1 LLVISQETAFASP
14 RPGPLAS
21 DEETPEEHSMSYL
34 RAFGHHLPSRIV
46 TNADL
51 ETRTG
56 RAASS
61 IEKTSGILE
70 RRYADDNTSVAD
82 LGLAAA
88 NACLANARL
97 TPADIGLI
105 LFSSGSSERAFP
117 GPASVLAQKL
127 GLTATPAIDIPVA
140 SAGSLIG
147 LAFAAD
153 LATRYGNILVVASE
167 IMSRRISDSD
177 PDTAILFGDGAG
189 ACIVSPDQGILR
201 IADVS
206 LSTDGNYA
214 EALQLQHDGAIQMKG
229 LDVIV
234 QASRKIPRSIEDLL
248 TKNNLKPADVG
259 LFLMHQANVNLI
271 RKVATALS
279 IPDTSFFRNIDR
291 YGNTSSASLLIAASE
306 WHAANPTPPTAP
318 IVFAVFGAG
327 FNWGSLLALP
337 A

>member
-1 LLVISQETAFASP
+1 
-14 RPGPLAS
+14 
-21 DEETPEEHSMSYL
+21 MSYL
-34 RAFGHHLPSRIV
+34 RAFGHYLPTRIV

-51 ETRTG
+51 EQRTG
-56 RAASS
+56 RTAAS

-70 RRYADDNTSVAD
+70 RRYAAEGETVAD

-88 NACLANARL
+88 NACLKNANL
-97 TPADIGLI
+97 TANDIGLI
-105 LFSSGSSERAFP
+105 LFSSGSAERAFP

-127 GLTATPAIDIPVA
+127 GLAATPAIDIPVA

-153 LATRYGNILVVASE
+153 LAPRYGNVLVVASE
-167 IMSRRISDSD
+167 IMSRRISDAD

-189 ACIVSPDQGILR
+189 ACIVSPDSASPEKGLLR
-201 IADVS
+201 IADS
-206 LSTDGNYA
+206 ALFTDGNYA
-214 EALQLQHDGAIQMKG
+214 DALQLQHGGSIQMKG

-248 TKNNLKPADVG
+248 TKNNLKPTDVG
-259 LFLMHQANVNLI
+259 VFLMHQANVNLI
-271 RKVATALS
+271 RKVATSLLV
-279 IPDTSFFRNIDR
+279 PEDRFFRNIDR

-306 WHAANPTPPTAP
+306 WHAANPTPPISP
-318 IVFAVFGAG
+318 IVFVAFGAG
-327 FNWGSLLALP
+327 FNWGAILALP

>member
-1 LLVISQETAFASP
+1 
-14 RPGPLAS
+14 
-21 DEETPEEHSMSYL
+21 MSYL
-34 RAFGHHLPSRIV
+34 RAFGHHLPNRIV

-56 RAASS
+56 RKAAS
-61 IEKTSGILE
+61 IEKSSGILD
-70 RRYADDNTSVAD
+70 RRYAAENETVAD
-82 LGLAAA
+82 LGLIAAS
-88 NACLANARL
+88 ACLTAADL
-97 TPADIGLI
+97 TAQDVGLI
-105 LFSSGSSERAFP
+105 LFSSGSAERAFP

-140 SAGSLIG
+140 SAGSLIA

-153 LATRYGNILVVASE
+153 LAPRYGNILVVASE
-167 IMSRRISDSD
+167 IMSRRISDAD

-189 ACIVSPDQGILR
+189 ACIISNDTGILR

-214 EALQLQHDGAIQMKG
+214 DALKLEHGGAIQMKG

-248 TKNNLKPADVG
+248 TKNNLKPTDVG
-259 LFLMHQANVNLI
+259 VYLMHQANLNLI

-279 IPDTSFFRNIDR
+279 VPEDRFFRNITN

-306 WHAANPTPPTAP
+306 WHTANPTPSTTP

-327 FNWGSLLALP
+327 FNWGSILVLP

>member
-1 LLVISQETAFASP
+1 MSCLLS
-14 RPGPLAS
+14 
-21 DEETPEEHSMSYL
+21 
-34 RAFGHHLPSRIV
+34 FGHHLPPNTL

-51 ETRTG
+51 EQRTG
-56 RAASS
+56 RAAAS

-70 RRYADDNTSVAD
+70 RRYATDGVSVAD

-88 NACLANARL
+88 NACLKNANL
-97 TPADIGLI
+97 TPNNIGLI
-105 LFSSGSSERAFP
+105 LFSSGSAERTFP

-140 SAGSLIG
+140 SAGSLIA

-153 LATRYGNILVVASE
+153 LTPRYGNILVVASE
-167 IMSRRISDSD
+167 IMSRRISDTD

-189 ACIVSPDQGILR
+189 ACIVSPEKGFAR
-201 IADVS
+201 IADTA
-206 LSTDGNYA
+206 LFTDGNYA
-214 EALQLQHDGAIQMKG
+214 DALQLQHGGSIQMKG
-229 LDVIV
+229 LDVII

-259 LFLMHQANVNLI
+259 VFLMHQANVNLI
-271 RKVATALS
+271 RKVATALQA
-279 IPDTSFFRNIDR
+279 PEDRFFRNIDR

-306 WHAANPTPPTAP
+306 WRAANPTPPTSP
-318 IVFAVFGAG
+318 IVLAAFGAG
-327 FNWGSLLALP
+327 FNWGAILALP

>member
-1 LLVISQETAFASP
+1 
-14 RPGPLAS
+14 
-21 DEETPEEHSMSYL
+21 MSYL
-34 RAFGHHLPSRIV
+34 RAFGHHLPPGVI
-46 TNADL
+46 TNAAL

-56 RAASS
+56 RPAAS

-70 RRYADDNTSVAD
+70 RRYAAESETVAD

-88 NACLANARL
+88 NACLRNANLNAS
-97 TPADIGLI
+97 DIGLI
-105 LFSSGSSERAFP
+105 LFSSGSAERAFP

-140 SAGSLIG
+140 SAGSLIA

-153 LATRYGNILVVASE
+153 LTPRYGNILVVASE
-167 IMSRRISDSD
+167 IMSRRISDAD

-189 ACIVSPDQGILR
+189 ACIVSPDKGVLR
-201 IADVS
+201 IADAA
-206 LSTDGNYA
+206 LFTDGNYA
-214 EALQLQHDGAIQMKG
+214 DALQLQHGGSIQMKG

-248 TKNNLKPADVG
+248 TKNNLKPVDIGV
-259 LFLMHQANVNLI
+259 FLMHQANVNLI
-271 RKVATALS
+271 RKVATALQV
-279 IPDTSFFRNIDR
+279 PEDRFFRNMDR

-306 WHAANPTPPTAP
+306 WHAANPTPLTTP
-318 IVFAVFGAG
+318 IVFAAFGAG
-327 FNWGSLLALP
+327 FNWGAILALP

>member
-1 LLVISQETAFASP
+1 
-14 RPGPLAS
+14 
-21 DEETPEEHSMSYL
+21 MSYL
-34 RAFGHHLPSRIV
+34 QAFGHHLPTRTV

-51 ETRTG
+51 EQRTG
-56 RAASS
+56 RTAAS

-70 RRYADDNTSVAD
+70 RRYAAEGETVAG

-88 NACLANARL
+88 NACLKNANL
-97 TPADIGLI
+97 TAQDIGLI
-105 LFSSGSSERAFP
+105 LFSSGSAERAFP

-140 SAGSLIG
+140 SAGSLIA
-147 LAFAAD
+147 LAFAND
-153 LATRYGNILVVASE
+153 LAPRYGNILVVASE
-167 IMSRRISDSD
+167 IMSRRISDAD

-189 ACIVSPDQGILR
+189 ACIVSPEKGLLR
-201 IADVS
+201 IADTA
-206 LSTDGNYA
+206 LFTDGNYA
-214 EALQLQHDGAIQMKG
+214 DALQLQHGGAIQMKG

-259 LFLMHQANVNLI
+259 VFLMHQANVNLI
-271 RKVATALS
+271 RKVATALQA
-279 IPDTSFFRNIDR
+279 PDSEARFFCNIQR

-306 WHAANPTPPTAP
+306 WHAANPTPPTTP
-318 IVFAVFGAG
+318 IVFAAFGAG
-327 FNWGSLLALP
+327 FNWGAILALP

>member
-1 LLVISQETAFASP
+1 
-14 RPGPLAS
+14 
-21 DEETPEEHSMSYL
+21 MSYFL
-34 RAFGHHLPSRIV
+34 SFGHHLPPQVV

-56 RAASS
+56 RTAAS

-70 RRYADDNTSVAD
+70 RRYAAQGETVAD

-88 NACLANARL
+88 NACLKNAGL
-97 TPADIGLI
+97 TAQDIGLI
-105 LFSSGSSERAFP
+105 LFSSGSGERAFP

-153 LATRYGNILVVASE
+153 LTPRYGNILVVAAE
-167 IMSRRISDSD
+167 IMSRRISDAD

-189 ACIVSPDQGILR
+189 ACIVSHEKGFAS
-201 IADVS
+201 IADTA
-206 LSTDGNYA
+206 LFTDGNYA
-214 EALQLQHDGAIQMKG
+214 DALQLQHGGSIQMKG

-259 LFLMHQANVNLI
+259 VFLMHQANVNLI
-271 RKVATALS
+271 RKVATALQA
-279 IPDTSFFRNIDR
+279 PEDRFFRNIDR

-306 WHAANPTPPTAP
+306 WHAANPTPPTTP
-318 IVFAVFGAG
+318 IVFAAFGAG
-327 FNWGSLLALP
+327 FNWGAILALP
-337 A
+337 SGTAS

>member
-1 LLVISQETAFASP
+1 MSILL
-14 RPGPLAS
+14 
-21 DEETPEEHSMSYL
+21 
-34 RAFGHHLPSRIV
+34 AFGHHLPPQVV

-51 ETRTG
+51 EQRTG
-56 RAASS
+56 RAAAS
-61 IEKTSGILE
+61 IEKASGILE
-70 RRYADDNTSVAD
+70 RRYAAPSETVAD

-88 NACLANARL
+88 NACLKNSSLTAN
-97 TPADIGLI
+97 DIGLI
-105 LFSSGSSERAFP
+105 LFSSGSAERTFP

-127 GLTATPAIDIPVA
+127 GLTTTPAIDIPVA

-147 LAFAAD
+147 LALAAD
-153 LATRYGNILVVASE
+153 LTPRYGNILVVAAE
-167 IMSRRISDSD
+167 IMSRRISDAD

-189 ACIVSPDQGILR
+189 ACIVSPDPASPNKPILR

-214 EALQLQHDGAIQMKG
+214 DALQLPHGGAIQMKG

-248 TKNNLKPADVG
+248 TKNNLAPADVG
-259 LFLMHQANVNLI
+259 VFLMHQANVNLI
-271 RKVATALS
+271 RKVATALKV
-279 IPDTSFFRNIDR
+279 PDSDARFFCNIQR

-306 WHAANPTPPTAP
+306 WRAANPSPPNTP
-318 IVFAVFGAG
+318 IVLAVFGAG
-327 FNWGSLLALP
+327 FNWGSILVIP

>member
-1 LLVISQETAFASP
+1 
-14 RPGPLAS
+14 
-21 DEETPEEHSMSYL
+21 MSYL
-34 RAFGHHLPSRIV
+34 RAFGHYLPERIV

-70 RRYADDNTSVAD
+70 RRYAEESTSVAD
-82 LGLAAA
+82 LGLAAT
-88 NACLANARL
+88 NACLKNANL
-97 TPADIGLI
+97 IPQDIGLI
-105 LFSSGSSERAFP
+105 LFSSGSAERAFP

-140 SAGSLIG
+140 SAGSLIA

-153 LATRYGNILVVASE
+153 FAPRYGNILVVASE
-167 IMSRRISDSD
+167 IMSRRISDAD

-189 ACIVSPDQGILR
+189 VAIVSPDQGLLR
-201 IADVS
+201 IADTA
-206 LSTDGNYA
+206 LFTDGNYA
-214 EALQLQHDGAIQMKG
+214 DALQLQHGGSIQMKG

-248 TKNNLKPADVG
+248 TKNNLRPTDVG
-259 LFLMHQANVNLI
+259 VFLMHQANVNLI

-279 IPDTSFFRNIDR
+279 VPEARFFRNISR

-306 WHAANPTPPTAP
+306 WRTANPTPPTTPVVLA
-318 IVFAVFGAG
+318 AFGAG
-327 FNWGSLLALP
+327 FNWGAILALP

>member
-1 LLVISQETAFASP
+1 MP
-14 RPGPLAS
+14 
-21 DEETPEEHSMSYL
+21 YL
-34 RAFGHHLPSRIV
+34 RAFGHHLPARTI

-56 RAASS
+56 RAAAS
-61 IEKTSGILE
+61 IEKSSGILD
-70 RRYADDNTSVAD
+70 RRYAAEDETVAD

-88 NACLANARL
+88 NACLQAANL
-97 TPADIGLI
+97 TAPDIGLI
-105 LFSSGSSERAFP
+105 LFSSGSAERAFP
-117 GPASVLAQKL
+117 GPASQLAAKL
-127 GLTATPAIDIPVA
+127 GLTTTPAIDIPVA
-140 SAGSLIG
+140 SAGSLIA

-153 LATRYGNILVVASE
+153 LAPRYGNILIVASE
-167 IMSRRISDSD
+167 IMSRRISDAD

-189 ACIVSPDQGILR
+189 ACIVSPNQGFLK

-214 EALQLQHDGAIQMKG
+214 EALKLDHHGAIQMKG

-248 TKNNLKPADVG
+248 TKNNLKPTDVG
-259 LFLMHQANVNLI
+259 VYLMHQANVNLI

-279 IPDTSFFRNIDR
+279 VPDFEARFFRNIQH

-306 WHAANPTPPTAP
+306 WHAANPTPPTTP
-318 IVFAVFGAG
+318 IVFAAFGAG
-327 FNWGSLLALP
+327 FNWGSILTLP
-337 A
+337 S

>member
-1 LLVISQETAFASP
+1 
-14 RPGPLAS
+14 
-21 DEETPEEHSMSYL
+21 MSYL
-34 RAFGHHLPSRIV
+34 LSFGHHLPNQIV

-56 RAASS
+56 RSAAS
-61 IEKTSGILE
+61 IEKASGILE
-70 RRYADDNTSVAD
+70 RRYAAHSETVAD

-88 NACLANARL
+88 NACLKNANL
-97 TPADIGLI
+97 TASDIGLI
-105 LFSSGSSERAFP
+105 LLSSGSAERTFP

-140 SAGSLIG
+140 SAGSLIA

-153 LATRYGNILVVASE
+153 LAPRYGNILVVASE
-167 IMSRRISDSD
+167 IMSRRISDAD

-189 ACIVSPDQGILR
+189 ACIVSNEKGSLR
-201 IADVS
+201 IADTA
-206 LSTDGNYA
+206 LFTDGNYA
-214 EALQLQHDGAIQMKG
+214 DALQLQHGGAIQMKG

-248 TKNNLKPADVG
+248 TRNQLKPTDVSV
-259 LFLMHQANVNLI
+259 FLMHQANVNLI
-271 RKVATALS
+271 RKVAAALAV
-279 IPDTSFFRNIDR
+279 PDSEARFFRNIQR

-306 WHAANPTPPTAP
+306 WHAANPTPPTSP
-318 IVFAVFGAG
+318 VVFAAFGAG
-327 FNWGSLLALP
+327 FNWGAILALP